1 LAYQLQDSIPGEDW
15 QVDFIHILCLTPP
28 SVQLRDANLL
38 SSLPLIYRRPALSV
52 VIFGSYFLPTPYHPL
67 PF

>member
-38 SSLPLIYRRPALSV
+38 SSLPLIYQRPALSV
-52 VIFGSYFLPTPYHPL
+52 VTFGSNFLPTAYHPL